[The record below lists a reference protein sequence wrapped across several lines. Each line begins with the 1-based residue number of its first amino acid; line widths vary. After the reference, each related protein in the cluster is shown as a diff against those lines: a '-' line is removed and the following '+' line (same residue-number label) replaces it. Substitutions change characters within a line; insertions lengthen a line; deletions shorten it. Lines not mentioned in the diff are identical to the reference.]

1 MNKVLFVGSLQKGYF
16 IEETHDVKYTGEH
29 LTITEQINEI
39 LSAEIYSCIVID
51 VSQFSQ
57 LHSELVSEIIKIR
70 TAKNCQI
77 IIMAVGFSSKSLLIK
92 SLREN
97 GFEFFIFSPILSH
110 QKREFN
116 DAVAGISTAF
126 NDEEFIEQ
134 TVDSNSTPA
143 PEKRKSNT
151 IAVVGAGSRIG
162 TTTQAIQMV
171 KYLLLNG
178 FTAAYIEMNNNHYV
192 ERLKRLYSVSE
203 GEEEIGR
210 VTYQSVDMFYK
221 KEKIADILKLEY
233 DYLIYDFGAFTDK
246 TFNLINFLE
255 KDISVIVGGVKPN
268 EIDNITDLI
277 SKTLINDV
285 FYIFSF
291 SHTSE
296 HPDVLDLMEE
306 KAQRTSFAIYSPDP
320 FLYSAD
326 SNTIYEKIITLK
338 SPAGK
343 PQKRHKKFFKKRG
356 KANNG

>member
-1 MNKVLFVGSLQKGYF
+1 MNNVLFVGSLQKGYF
-16 IEETHDVKYTGEH
+16 IEETHDVKYTGES
-29 LTITEQINEI
+29 LTITEQMNEI
-39 LSAEIYSCIVID
+39 LSAEAYSLIVID

-70 TAKNCQI
+70 MTKNCKI
-77 IIMAVGFSSKSLLIK
+77 IIMAVGFSEKSLLIQ

-110 QKREFN
+110 QKREFIN
-116 DAVAGISTAF
+116 AVDGIPTTFDSDELPDLNTA
-126 NDEEFIEQ
+126 
-134 TVDSNSTPA
+134 DSDGIPA
-143 PEKRKSNT
+143 PKKKKSTT

-162 TTTQAIQMV
+162 TTTQAIQMI

-178 FTAAYIEMNNNHYV
+178 FTAAYIEMNNNNYV

-203 GEEEIGR
+203 GEEEIGK

-233 DYLIYDFGAFTDK
+233 DYLIYDFGAFSDK

-255 KDISVIVGGVKPN
+255 KDISVVVGGVKPN
-268 EIDNITDLI
+268 EIDCITDLI
-277 SKTLINDV
+277 SKTIVNDV

-291 SHTSE
+291 SHKAE

-320 FLYSAD
+320 FLYSTE
-326 SNTIYEKIITLK
+326 SNPIYEKIIALNNIPTK
-338 SPAGK
+338 K
-343 PQKRHKKFFKKRG
+343 MKKTRHIKFFKRG
-356 KANNG
+356 

>member
-1 MNKVLFVGSLQKGYF
+1 MVDNVLFVGSLQKGYF

-29 LTITEQINEI
+29 LTITEQMSEI
-39 LSAEIYSCIVID
+39 LSAEKYSCIVID
-51 VSQFSQ
+51 ISQFSQ

-70 TAKNCQI
+70 TAKNCRI
-77 IIMAVGFSSKSLLIK
+77 VIMAIGFSSKSLLIK
-92 SLREN
+92 QLREN
-97 GFEFFIFSPILSH
+97 GFEYYIFSPILSH
-110 QKREFN
+110 QKKEFADAFAGVPTVFN
-116 DAVAGISTAF
+116 DDELNEYAPGI
-126 NDEEFIEQ
+126 
-134 TVDSNSTPA
+134 NSAPA
-143 PEKRKSNT
+143 PEKKKIIT

-203 GEEEIGR
+203 GEEEIGK

-233 DYLIYDFGAFTDK
+233 DYLIYDFGAFEDK
-246 TFNLINFLE
+246 AFNLINFLE

-291 SHTSE
+291 SHISE
-296 HPDVLDLMEE
+296 HPDVLDLMDD
-306 KAQRTSFAIYSPDP
+306 KAQKTSFAIYSPDP

-326 SNTIYEKIITLK
+326 CNVIYEKIIPLK
-338 SPAGK
+338 TSAGTHK
-343 PQKRHKKFFKKRG
+343 KKSKKFFRKRG
-356 KANNG
+356 K